1 MKSPEIQRL
10 IQQLG
15 KLPGL
20 GPRSG
25 RRIALHMLKKR
36 QYVLEP
42 LIRSLQDA
50 LDKVTPCPICFNL
63 DTTSPCGIC
72 QDPKRDSRQLCV
84 VEDITDLWA
93 FERTHVFKGHYH
105 VLGGV
110 LSAINGI
117 GPKNLNLDTLIERAS
132 NPDIQEIVL
141 ALNATLDSQTT
152 SYYITDCLKS
162 CDKKISRLAY
172 GIPLGGELDCLDDG
186 TLATAFS
193 ERHAF

>member
-10 IQQLG
+10 IQQLS

-36 QYVLEP
+36 QYTLAP
-42 LIRSLQDA
+42 LINALQEAYDR
-50 LDKVTPCPICFNL
+50 VTQCPLCFNL
-63 DTTSPCGIC
+63 DTISPCSIC
-72 QDPKRDSRQLCV
+72 QDPKRDMGQLCV

-117 GPKNLNLDTLIERAS
+117 GPKNLNLETLIKRAA
-132 NPDIQEIVL
+132 NPDIKEIVL

-152 SYYITDCLKS
+152 SYYIMDCLKPY
-162 CDKKISRLAY
+162 DKKISRLAY

-193 ERHAF
+193 GRHAF